1 MSESTP
7 SPPEA
12 ADDPTPPEATEGKA
26 FGTPVGEPLPA
37 ESPLEARV
45 SVESPG
51 KAGEAAKAAKP
62 KPAAKGPRGEPILSV
77 RDLEMHF
84 PITEGLL
91 FTKEVARVRAVNGVS
106 FDLAPKETLGLVG
119 ESGCGKSTT
128 ARAVLQLHRPTS
140 GQVLFEGTDLCQLQ
154 GEDLRAQRRDLQMI
168 FQDPYASLDPRW
180 TVRRVIAEPLQ
191 NFGLA
196 GSRAELRDTVHEL
209 METVGLDPSFE
220 GRYPHEFSGGQRQRI
235 GIARALAL
243 QPKIIFCDEPVSA
256 LDVSIQAQIV
266 NLLQELQDTRGISYV
281 FIAHDIAVVRH
292 ISDRVAVMYLGR
304 IVETAPRAA
313 IYTATSHPYS
323 KALLGAVPIP
333 DPVAERARE
342 RVLLEGN
349 LPSPAKERRGCDF
362 ASRCPLR
369 KRVDSEGRCEQE
381 VPKLLP
387 VAGSSAHLVACH
399 YHEQG

>member
-1 MSESTP
+1 MSEPESGGVG
-7 SPPEA
+7 SPVEPQSQSGGVAPEA
-12 ADDPTPPEATEGKA
+12 KA
-26 FGTPVGEPLPA
+26 SE
-37 ESPLEARV
+37 
-45 SVESPG
+45 
-51 KAGEAAKAAKP
+51 AGEASKVSGE
-62 KPAAKGPRGEPILSV
+62 AKGSEAATKSPAPRGESILSV

-84 PITEGLL
+84 PITEGLF

-106 FDLAPKETLGLVG
+106 FELAPRETLGLVG

-128 ARAVLQLHRPTS
+128 ARAVLQLHRPTA
-140 GQVLFEGTDLCQLQ
+140 GEVIFEGSDLCRLD
-154 GEDLRAQRRDLQMI
+154 GEELRARRRDLQMI

-191 NFGLA
+191 NFGMA

-243 QPKIIFCDEPVSA
+243 QPKVIFCDEPVSA

-304 IVETAPRAA
+304 IVETANRAD
-313 IYTATSHPYS
+313 IYTSTSHPYS

-342 RVLLEGN
+342 QVLLEGN
-349 LPSPAKERRGCDF
+349 LPSPAQERKGCDF

-369 KRVDSEGRCEQE
+369 KRVDSAGRCEQE

-387 VAGSSAHLVACH
+387 VAGSTTHLVACH